1 MTVTDD
7 KSAVEKVEMV
17 SCTID
22 GFEIE
27 VPKGTLIIRAA
38 ELLGIQ
44 IPRFC
49 EHPLLEPIGACR
61 QCLVEIPDAGNGR
74 GMPKPQASC
83 TTPVMPGMVVQTQ
96 LTSPVAD
103 KAQHGIMEFLLINH
117 PLDCPVCDKGGEC
130 PLQNQAMSNGR
141 GETRFVETKRTWPK
155 PLPLSSQV
163 LLDRERCIQCTRC
176 TRFSEQ
182 IAGDA
187 FIDLFERGAKEEV
200 GIAEDRPFQSYFSGN
215 TVQICPV
222 GALTGTA
229 YRFRSRPFD
238 LVSTPSVCEHCASG
252 CSMRTDHRRG
262 KVTRRLAGD
271 DPQVNEEWNCDKGRW
286 AFTYATQPERLTH
299 PLVRNEDGV
308 LEPASWP
315 EALTIAAEGLAAAH
329 GRAGVL
335 TGGRVTLEDAYAYSK
350 FARIALGT
358 NDVDF
363 RARPLSE
370 EETRFLASSVA
381 GRSIEVSY
389 SDLEK
394 APAVLLAGFEPEEES
409 PIVFLRL
416 RKAFRKNA
424 LPVYSAAPFATRGLE
439 KLGGTL
445 LPTPPGAEA
454 DTLASVIGDA
464 GRSDV
469 RTQLETPGAVILVG
483 ERLAASPGALT
494 AAVRLARVT
503 GARLAWVPRRAGER
517 GAVEAG
523 ALPGLLP
530 IGRPVTD
537 LSARAEVARVW
548 GVADLPAGPGED
560 AAAILTAAAGGGRGA
575 LLVGGVDPYDLPD
588 PDAMLRALDATPFVV
603 SLEQRPSAVTDR
615 ADVVFPV
622 AAVAEKAGTFVDW
635 EGRGRQFDVVLRSAG
650 RMSDLRVLDSLA
662 DEMDVHLGLP
672 GPEAARRE
680 LTELG
685 AYRGERPEPPDVAQT
700 LPPHP
705 EQGEALVATWRLL
718 LDRGRLQDGE
728 PFLAGTAKSAVVRLS
743 PATAAEIGATAAV
756 TVAAAR
762 GEVTL
767 PLEVT
772 ADLPD
777 RVVWLPTNSAGC
789 ALYRDL
795 GAAAGGVVKI
805 ASGSLAGATASDE
818 IAGGGE

>member
-7 KSAVEKVEMV
+7 KSAVERPVEMV

-49 EHPLLEPIGACR
+49 DHPLLDPIGACR

-83 TTPVMPGMVVQTQ
+83 TTAVMPGMVVKTQ

-103 KAQHGIMEFLLINH
+103 KAQHGVMELLLINH
-117 PLDCPVCDKGGEC
+117 PLDCPICDKGGEC

-141 GETRFVETKRTWPK
+141 GESRFVEAKRTFPK
-155 PLPLSSQV
+155 PIPLSSQV
-163 LLDRERCIQCTRC
+163 LLDRERCIQCARC
-176 TRFSEQ
+176 TRFSDQ

-187 FIDLFERGAKEEV
+187 FIDLFERGAKEQV
-200 GIAEDRPFQSYFSGN
+200 GAADGKPFQSYFSGN

-222 GALTGTA
+222 GALTGAA

-238 LVSTPSVCEHCASG
+238 LVSQPSVCEHCASG
-252 CSMRTDHRRG
+252 CAMRTDHRRG
-262 KVTRRLAGD
+262 KITRRLAGD

-286 AFTYATQPERLTH
+286 AFTYGTQPERLTQ
-299 PLVRNEDGV
+299 PLVRGEDGE

-315 EALTIAAEGLAAAH
+315 EALTIAARGLAAAR
-329 GRAGVL
+329 GSAGVL
-335 TGGRVTLEDAYAYSK
+335 TGGRVTLEDAYAYAK

-363 RARPLSE
+363 RARPLSRE
-370 EETRFLASSVA
+370 ESEFLASSVA
-381 GRSIEVSY
+381 GHPIEVTY
-389 SDLEK
+389 ADLEK
-394 APAVLLAGFEPEEES
+394 APVVLLAGFEPEEES

-416 RKAFRKNA
+416 RKAFRKNGLKVFA
-424 LPVYSAAPFATRGLE
+424 AAPFVTRGLA
-439 KLGGTL
+439 KVGGTL
-445 LPTPPGAEA
+445 LPTLPGAEA
-454 DTLASVIGDA
+454 EVLGSLIGDDA
-464 GRSDV
+464 RSDI
-469 RTQLETPGAVILVG
+469 RTLLETPGAVILVG
-483 ERLAASPGALT
+483 ERLATSPGALT
-494 AAVRLARVT
+494 SATRVAQAT

-517 GAVEAG
+517 GAIEAG

-537 LSARAEVARVW
+537 PAARAEVARTW

-560 AAAILTAAAGGGRGA
+560 TAGIIAEAAAGRRGA
-575 LLVGGVDPYDLPD
+575 LLVGGVDPYDLAD
-588 PDAMLRALDATPFVV
+588 PEAMLRALEATPFVV

-615 ADVVFPV
+615 ADVVLPV
-622 AAVAEKAGTFVDW
+622 AAVAEKSGTFVDW
-635 EGRGRQFDVVLRSAG
+635 EGRGRPFEVVLKSAG
-650 RMSDLRVLDSLA
+650 RMSDLRVLAALA

-680 LTELG
+680 MAGLG
-685 AYRGERPEPPDVAQT
+685 AHRGERPDAPSVAQG
-700 LPPHP
+700 LAPHP
-705 EQGEALVATWRLL
+705 ERGEALLSTWRLL

-728 PFLAGTAKSAVVRLS
+728 PFLAGTAKSAVARLS
-743 PATAAEIGATAAV
+743 PATAAEIGATGAV
-756 TVAAAR
+756 TVSGPR

-767 PLEVT
+767 PLEIT
-772 ADLPD
+772 PDLPD

-789 ALYRDL
+789 ALHRDL

-805 ASGSLAGATASDE
+805 AGAVPATATE
-818 IAGGGE
+818 NAGGIE